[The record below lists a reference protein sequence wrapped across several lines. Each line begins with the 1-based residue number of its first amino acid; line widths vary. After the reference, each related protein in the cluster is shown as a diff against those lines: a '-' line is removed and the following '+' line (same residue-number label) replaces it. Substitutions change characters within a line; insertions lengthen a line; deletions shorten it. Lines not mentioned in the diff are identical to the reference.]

1 MKKIFLLVVS
11 SLVLLFF
18 SFCGKKGPIQAPLVK
33 FPQKIENL
41 NAVQRGDKVILVWAN
56 PTTYSD
62 GSPIT
67 GTFEVELWLV
77 EEEKPVEQKPT
88 EEKSVEQK
96 PGEQKAAEEKPEE
109 KKPSE
114 EKAPE
119 QKPTEVKPPEEK
131 PPEQKPAEV
140 KKPEEKPL
148 EQKPAEEKATQEK
161 PVEEK
166 QAAEKTGEQKPAET
180 KPYEM
185 SLLDFKSKAKLEITL
200 KQEVSPLNE
209 KGKKEQGESK
219 ENASEKQYIYKIN
232 GENIVTKI
240 LTFAVRVKDGKKYS
254 DYSKLVSII
263 PQIIPWPPQNVS
275 LKLFE
280 DRVEVQ
286 WEPPKQS
293 IDQSTPPKVGGYN
306 IYRAEGKEPPKMLN
320 SILIKETKFDDREFL
335 FEKQYKYF
343 VRASATETSPYL
355 ESEDSEA
362 KEILPKDTFP
372 PAAPSNLMIISG
384 DTYISLSWEANRE
397 KDFAGYKVWRKGEG
411 EADFVL
417 LTPDLVTETSFKDS
431 AVEKNKRYYY
441 AIATVD
447 RNGNESQKS
456 ESVSEIIK
464 DKF

>member
-41 NAVQRGDKVILVWAN
+41 NAVQRGDKVVLVWAN

-77 EEEKPVEQKPT
+77 E
-88 EEKSVEQK
+88 
-96 PGEQKAAEEKPEE
+96 
-109 KKPSE
+109 E

-166 QAAEKTGEQKPAET
+166 QAGEKTEEQKPAEAT
-180 KPYEM
+180 PPEM
-185 SLLDFKSKAKLEITL
+185 SLEVFKSKAKLETVL
-200 KQEVSPLNE
+200 QQEISPISE
-209 KGKKEQGESK
+209 KNKEGKGASK
-219 ENASEKQYIYKIN
+219 EKAAESQYFYKLAGTNIFSKYLIFALRIKDEK
-232 GENIVTKI
+232 
-240 LTFAVRVKDGKKYS
+240 KKYS
-254 DYSKLVSII
+254 DYSI
-263 PQIIPWPPQNVS
+263 PITIKPQVLPLPPQNVT
-275 LKLFE
+275 LALFE
-280 DRVEVQ
+280 DRVEIQ
-286 WEPPKQS
+286 WEPPKQN
-293 IDQSTPPKVGGYN
+293 IDQSLPPKVLGYN
-306 IYRAEGKEPPKMLN
+306 VYRSEEEGTSRMLN
-320 SILIKETKFDDREFL
+320 SALITEKKFDDREFL

-372 PAAPSNLMIISG
+372 PGASSNLMAISG

-441 AIATVD
+441 AITAVD

-456 ESVSEIIK
+456 GSISEIIK
-464 DKF
+464 DKFR

>member
-1 MKKIFLLVVS
+1 MKKIFPFVVS

-33 FPQKIENL
+33 LPQKIENL
-41 NAVQRGDKVILVWAN
+41 NAVQRGDKVVLVWAN

-62 GSPIT
+62 GSSIT

-77 EEEKPVEQKPT
+77 
-88 EEKSVEQK
+88 
-96 PGEQKAAEEKPEE
+96 A
-109 KKPSE
+109 E

-119 QKPTEVKPPEEK
+119 QKPTEVKPTEEK
-131 PPEQKPAEV
+131 PPEQ
-140 KKPEEKPL
+140 KPEEKPL
-148 EQKPAEEKATQEK
+148 EQKPAEEKAAQEKPEEEKQAGEKTGEQKPAEANVTQEK
-161 PVEEK
+161 PP
-166 QAAEKTGEQKPAET
+166 EQKPAET

-185 SLLDFKSKAKLEITL
+185 SLLDFKSKAKLETVL
-200 KQEVSPLNE
+200 MQEVSPLNE
-209 KGKKEQGESK
+209 KAKKEQGESK
-219 ENASEKQYIYKIN
+219 EKAAESQYIYKIN
-232 GENIVTKI
+232 GENIVAKI

-263 PQIIPWPPQNVS
+263 PQILPLPPQNVS

-280 DRVEVQ
+280 DRVEIQ
-286 WEPPKQS
+286 WEPPKQN
-293 IDQSTPPKVGGYN
+293 IDRSTPPKVGGYN
-306 IYRAEGKEPPKMLN
+306 IYRAEGKEPAKMLN
-320 SILIKETKFDDREFL
+320 SILIKEAKFDDREFL

-343 VRASATETSPYL
+343 VRASATETSPYF

-417 LTPDLVTETSFKDS
+417 LIPDLVAETSFKDS

-441 AIATVD
+441 AITAVD

-456 ESVSEIIK
+456 ASVSEISK